1 MSNEF
6 NLMLSEDLSEVS
18 GPLLKMLDETGNYN
32 SRGIAALLQL
42 ASRMMAEMAASV
54 PSDDDHAVAAEA
66 FEAIGSNHLAIVSVV
81 AQMAK
86 GFILVHHGYRGTN
99 GPLHKES

>member
-18 GPLLKMLDETGNYN
+18 GPLLKVLHETGNCN
-32 SRGIAALLQL
+32 ARGIGALLQL
-42 ASRMMAEMAASV
+42 ASCLMADMAASV
-54 PSDDDHAVAAEA
+54 PTDEDHAAAAEVFKA
-66 FEAIGSNHLAIVSVV
+66 VGNDHMALVSVV

-86 GFILVHHGYRGTN
+86 GFILVHHGYKGDR
-99 GPLHKES
+99 

>member
-18 GPLLKMLDETGNYN
+18 APILRLLNETGNCN

-42 ASRMMAEMAASV
+42 ASCLMAEMAASA
-54 PSDDDHAVAAEA
+54 PSDEDHAVAAEA
-66 FEAIGSNHLAIVSVV
+66 FKAIGSNHLALVSVV

-86 GFILVHHGYRGTN
+86 GFILVHHGYGRKN
-99 GPLHKES
+99 GQV

>member
-18 GPLLKMLDETGNYN
+18 APILRLLNETGNCN

-42 ASRMMAEMAASV
+42 ASCLMAEMAASV
-54 PSDDDHAVAAEA
+54 PSDEDHAVAAEA
-66 FEAIGSNHLAIVSVV
+66 FKAIGSNHLAVVSVV